1 VRFAFSIKKGLSTCV
16 NSPGVYKAGFLR
28 VHSFECRFC
37 FHDQALTNAGWAW
50 FPFSTGDNG
59 LKQQVTDLNDFEVYG
74 FCKKGR
80 GKLSGPAQG
89 YSFRQLA
96 D

>member
-1 VRFAFSIKKGLSTCV
+1 MLNAKPPGEMRFALSVSRFAFSIKKGLSTCV

-50 FPFSTGDNG
+50 LSFFNG
-59 LKQQVTDLNDFEVYG
+59 
-74 FCKKGR
+74 
-80 GKLSGPAQG
+80 
-89 YSFRQLA
+89 
-96 D
+96 